1 MRFDVKPNLTNSQ
14 INDIK
19 WFFINKPFSVFQT
32 DKNIGLAIIEN
43 ELLDSLSVSHLND
56 TSVYTKLNSN
66 PLQNGIRDIKTIL
79 NALYTN

>member
-1 MRFDVKPNLTNSQ
+1 V
-14 INDIK
+14 
-19 WFFINKPFSVFQT
+19 QT
-32 DKNIGLAIIEN
+32 DKNIGLAIIAN

-79 NALYTN
+79 NALYTNKELNIPIQKLMVSNPKLG